1 MISTLKEFSI
11 QQRDDS
17 EDSRGSRKQQ
27 ALQSQQ
33 VVGTRATSSAVGI
46 SHKTPGEAG
55 V

>member
-11 QQRDDS
+11 QQRGNSDDS
-17 EDSRGSRKQQ
+17 HASRKQQ
-27 ALQSQQ
+27 GLQPQQ